1 MTRTYWFE
9 IKITK
14 LSSNSYYF
22 ILLRPIPK
30 HYSKHLLSKFFSSDQ
45 MIFLFTTKNPSRNNS
60 QQPLPLRR
68 IIKHRAFRR
77 NLSPS
82 PFSIERRIRVSQFQ
96 VIIESQEFLPRIK
109 QGEGGGRKEGF
120 FAGRGNSSGCE
131 TLNFRFITFSSQTR

>member
-30 HYSKHLLSKFFSSDQ
+30 HYSKHLLSKFFSSSDQ
-45 MIFLFTTKNPSRNNS
+45 TIFLFTTKNPSRNNS
-60 QQPLPLRR
+60 QQPVPLRR

-82 PFSIERRIRVSQFQ
+82 PFSIERRIMVPSNY
-96 VIIESQEFLPRIK
+96 RIAGIFAANK
-109 QGEGGGRKEGF
+109 TGGGGRRKEGF